1 MPGEPG
7 SEPRNTP
14 GESRGLGR
22 AQGAREARS
31 RESQEYA
38 RRTRKSQEY
47 ARSRELR
54 EPRKSQDYARRATDY
69 ARRATEPAQEKARR
83 ASESWKSIRPGAC
96 QENAR

>member
-22 AQGAREARS
+22 AQGAREPRS

-38 RRTRKSQEY
+38 RRARKSQEY
-47 ARSRELR
+47 ARSREPRELR
-54 EPRKSQDYARRATDY
+54 DSQDYARRAK
-69 ARRATEPAQEKARR
+69 EPAQEKARR